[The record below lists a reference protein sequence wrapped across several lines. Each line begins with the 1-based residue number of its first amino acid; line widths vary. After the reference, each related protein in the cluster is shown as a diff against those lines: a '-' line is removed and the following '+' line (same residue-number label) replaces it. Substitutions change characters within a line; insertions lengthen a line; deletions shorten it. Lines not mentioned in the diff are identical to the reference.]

1 MHILHIS
8 TECYPAAK
16 AGGLGD
22 VVGTLPK
29 YLTKANIPTGVVLPK
44 YANKWIQQQEWKTVY
59 QDVLDFYQ
67 VTLPFSIQQL
77 TVGMSFPLYV
87 VDIPSKYDR
96 AGVYLDEEGNGYI
109 DEVERAVCFQR
120 AVLQWLAQQDNKPS
134 IIHCHDH
141 HTGLIPFM
149 MKHCPEF
156 VSLASIP
163 SVFTIHNAEYHGTF
177 SWDKVGLLP
186 LFDGRVRGLLDWD
199 YSINP
204 LAVAIK
210 CAWKVTTVSPT
221 YMEEL
226 RVQTRGLEQ
235 LLQQEKQKSIGILN
249 GIDVQVWDPATD
261 QFIDSQ
267 LVKSVDRYKANNK
280 RFLAQTFH
288 ISPKLPLITFIGR
301 LAREKGADFLA
312 PVIDRF
318 LNKGGMA
325 AFIILG
331 TGEPILHQMLL
342 DLKRKHKG
350 IVDVALEYNEKLAHQ
365 LYAGSDFLWMPSR
378 VEPCGLNQ
386 LYAMRYGTLP
396 IVRAVGGLK
405 DTVEDIQGTKG
416 NGIQFKEL
424 NIEDATIAV
433 QRAANL
439 YLKKPA
445 AFKKVRTSIMQL
457 DFSWE
462 KSATEYIALYKELEI
477 LTRSST

>member
-29 YLTKANIPTGVVLPK
+29 YLTKANISTAVVLPK
-44 YANKWIQQQEWKTVY
+44 YATKWIKEQQWKTIY
-59 QDVLDFYQ
+59 SDVLDFYQ
-67 VTLPFSIQQL
+67 VSLPFSIQEL
-77 TVGMSFPLYV
+77 TEGMSFPLYV

-96 AGVYLDEEGNGYI
+96 PGVYLDEEGNGYE
-109 DEVERAVCFQR
+109 DEVERAICFQR
-120 AVLQWLAQQDNKPS
+120 AVLQWLAQGTTKPTV
-134 IIHCHDH
+134 IHCHDH

-156 VSLASIP
+156 ARLSEIP
-163 SVFTIHNAEYHGTF
+163 TVFTIHNAEYHGKF
-177 SWDKVGLLP
+177 SWEKIGLLP
-186 LFDGRVRGLLDWD
+186 LFDGRVSGLLDWD
-199 YSINP
+199 YAINP
-204 LAVAIK
+204 LATAIK

-221 YMEEL
+221 YMKEL
-226 RVQTRGLEQ
+226 RLQTRGLEQ
-235 LLQQEKQKSIGILN
+235 LLQQEQHKSIGILN
-249 GIDVQVWDPATD
+249 GIDVQVWNPFTD
-261 QFIDSQ
+261 QFIHSS
-267 LVKSVDRYKANNK
+267 LVRSIEKYKATNK
-280 RFLAQTFH
+280 RFLTQTFN
-288 ISPKLPLITFIGR
+288 IPMKLPLITFIGR

-312 PVIDRF
+312 PVIERF
-318 LNKGGMA
+318 LNKGGKA
-325 AFIILG
+325 AFIVLG

-342 DLKRKHKG
+342 DLKRKYKG

-405 DTVEDIQGTKG
+405 DTVADIKGTKG
-416 NGIQFKEL
+416 NGIQFKDL
-424 NIEDATIAV
+424 TIEDATVAV
-433 QRAANL
+433 QRAAHL
-439 YLKKPA
+439 YLKKSA
-445 AFKKVRTSIMQL
+445 TFKKVRTSIMQL

-462 KSATEYIALYKELEI
+462 KSATEYITLYKELEA
-477 LTRSST
+477 LSL